1 MAIFV
6 TAERTKMNIKVT
18 FGFFFAGFLRIAF
31 KNLIVLV
38 LILALTACA
47 SNKPYQIN
55 MMPAPDVFS
64 DGIFDPFPDSDPDSW
79 VPYGG
84 MLYATDRQPVTDE
97 SRTEKIQFYQN
108 QRGFL
113 LRLGV
118 GEITV
123 KKEGVTWE
131 EMRRASLLK
140 GRAEDYPLAVA
151 GVREFGILVDSY
163 NVFTDPDLI
172 ESNLGQAEMQFAK
185 AVNEKLA
192 ISKYKNICV
201 YVHGYKVIFDNPLLV
216 AAELWHFIGYEGVFI
231 AYAWPST
238 PKTLAYMSDLETTEL
253 SARNLRRLLEYL
265 AEETDVERIHI
276 IGYSAGTHLV
286 LRALD
291 QFSLI
296 HADKSREAVQEELR
310 IGNVILTGSDFDRQ
324 LFAMFLD
331 DGLLKVAERFS
342 IYMSGTDKALG
353 FSRWLF
359 KRERLGHMWQEENL
373 SPTAIEYLQNRKELS
388 FINATTAAAA
398 DTGNGHAYFRKSP
411 WVSSDVLM
419 TLAYSQGP
427 GERGLVLSPASP
439 TWIFPPD
446 YGQRLRNIL
455 LEKHPELR
463 EKLKTSPSNDS
474 DSPVQK

>member
-1 MAIFV
+1 MK
-6 TAERTKMNIKVT
+6 TKIT
-18 FGFFFAGFLRIAF
+18 DGGFLTGFHRIAF
-31 KNLIVLV
+31 ENLIVLM
-38 LILALTACA
+38 LIFALTACA

-64 DGIFDPFPDSDPDSW
+64 NGIFDPFPDSDPDSW
-79 VPYGG
+79 VPYDG
-84 MLYATDRQPVTDE
+84 MLYATDREPVTDE
-97 SRTEKIQFYQN
+97 SRTDKIQFYQN

-113 LRLGV
+113 LRLGA

-140 GRAEDYPLAVA
+140 GRTEDYPLAVT

-163 NVFTDPDLI
+163 NAFTDPELI
-172 ESNLGQAEMQFAK
+172 ESNAGQAEMQFAK

-216 AAELWHFIGYEGVFI
+216 AAELWHFVGYEGVFI

-253 SARNLRRLLEYL
+253 SAQNLRKLLEYL
-265 AEETDVERIHI
+265 AKETDAERINI
-276 IGYSAGTHLV
+276 IGYSAGTHLM
-286 LRALD
+286 LRALH
-291 QFSLI
+291 QLSLL
-296 HADKSREAVQEELR
+296 HADKNREAVQKELR
-310 IGNVILTGSDFDRQ
+310 IGNVIVTGSDFDRQ

-331 DGLLKVAERFS
+331 DGLLKVAESFS
-342 IYMSGTDKALG
+342 IYMSETDKALG
-353 FSRWLF
+353 LSRWLF
-359 KRERLGHMWQEENL
+359 GRERLGHMWQEENW
-373 SPTAIEYLQNRKELS
+373 SPIAIEYLQDHRELS
-388 FINATTAAAA
+388 LINATNAEAAA
-398 DTGNGHAYFRKSP
+398 TGNGHAYFRKSP

-419 TLAYSQGP
+419 TLAYSQDP
-427 GERGLVLSPASP
+427 GERGLVLSPESP

-455 LEKHPELR
+455 LEKNPELR
-463 EKLKTSPSNDS
+463 EKLKTLSGM
-474 DSPVQK
+474 

>member
-1 MAIFV
+1 
-6 TAERTKMNIKVT
+6 MNTKVT
-18 FGFFFAGFLRIAF
+18 SGFFFTGFFRIAF
-31 KNLIVLV
+31 NNLIILILILV
-38 LILALTACA
+38 LPACA

-64 DGIFDPFPDSDPDSW
+64 GGIFDPFPDSDPDTW

-84 MLYATDRQPVTDE
+84 ILYATDREPVTDE
-97 SRTEKIQFYQN
+97 TRTDRIQFYQN

-123 KKEGVTWE
+123 KKEGITRDE
-131 EMRRASLLK
+131 IRRASLLK
-140 GRAEDYPLAVA
+140 GRSEDYPLAVT

-163 NVFTDPDLI
+163 NAFTHPELI
-172 ESNLGQAEMQFAK
+172 ESNADQGDIQFAK
-185 AVNEKLA
+185 AVNDKLA
-192 ISKYKNICV
+192 ISKYKNICI

-216 AAELWHFIGYEGVFI
+216 ASELWHFVGYEGVFI

-253 SARNLRRLLEYL
+253 SAQNLRKLLEYL
-265 AEETDVERIHI
+265 AKETDAERIHI

-286 LRALD
+286 LRALY
-291 QFSLI
+291 QLSLL
-296 HADKSREAVQEELR
+296 HADKNREAVQKELR
-310 IGNVILTGSDFDRQ
+310 IGNVIITGSDFDRQ

-331 DGLLKVAERFS
+331 DGLLKVAESFS

-353 FSRWLF
+353 LSRWLF
-359 KRERLGHMWQEENL
+359 DRERLGDMWQEENW
-373 SPTAIEYLQNRKELS
+373 SPIAIEYLQDHRELS
-388 FINATTAAAA
+388 FINATNAEAA

-419 TLAYSQGP
+419 TLAYSQDP
-427 GERGLVLSPASP
+427 GERGLALSPESQ
-439 TWIFPPD
+439 TWVFPPD

-455 LEKHPELR
+455 LEKDR
-463 EKLKTSPSNDS
+463 E
-474 DSPVQK
+474 VGQ